1 MFGHVGQIGSSKKGE
16 NNKTPW
22 ERLTLNLEWVRAS
35 GSNLSCLL
43 SGALLTSTT
52 FSSGRATFA
61 SVHHRLLIALS
72 LPFLTMA
79 NHTKS
84 ASISTPTLYDST
96 VSPPSSPF
104 NPSARPTHKARRP
117 SLSNTMSK
125 LKDSLNHS
133 HLIDGLQHKRAHS
146 HSRAHDGPYK
156 GLQISEPKLA
166 GSLDQLAPPRL
177 GPLGS
182 GATIVRTPQEAL
194 TLASARSTAST
205 GTASSSSTAP
215 YYRVQASTSAPS
227 RIHVYHPAPVEE
239 EDGELPPSPKS
250 PPLPPLPTSPQS
262 QNAPDRFSH
271 SRRSAGSSQASSSRI
286 FPPAPP
292 APTTQLPLTPDVS
305 PSMQNRA
312 SLKSQEERASRT
324 SSRPKSRAGS
334 SRSRSSWSML
344 QLTPDLLEA
353 APQAPFAPVLM
364 SNLPANMQ
372 KVDASRTIV
381 ILETST
387 STVKTTLKTLTSR
400 NSFLETYLV
409 ELIGSTSTSSRSPT
423 ISDRAESLA
432 EGDGESVYSQRSE
445 FHDSD
450 VDEEDGFNSLFQ
462 EHLAVSGIM
471 KPQRPKRRADGTA
484 SIHVFL
490 DRPSTPYVTI
500 CFPVLLLKS
509 YPFVQILAYS
519 VLSPCIYSFPS
530 VRCPPIPDHPWLVLS
545 LPARDAS

>member
-1 MFGHVGQIGSSKKGE
+1 
-16 NNKTPW
+16 
-22 ERLTLNLEWVRAS
+22 
-35 GSNLSCLL
+35 
-43 SGALLTSTT
+43 
-52 FSSGRATFA
+52 
-61 SVHHRLLIALS
+61 
-72 LPFLTMA
+72 
-79 NHTKS
+79 
-84 ASISTPTLYDST
+84 
-96 VSPPSSPF
+96 
-104 NPSARPTHKARRP
+104 
-117 SLSNTMSK
+117 
-125 LKDSLNHS
+125 
-133 HLIDGLQHKRAHS
+133 
-146 HSRAHDGPYK
+146 
-156 GLQISEPKLA
+156 
-166 GSLDQLAPPRL
+166 
-177 GPLGS
+177 
-182 GATIVRTPQEAL
+182 
-194 TLASARSTAST
+194 
-205 GTASSSSTAP
+205 
-215 YYRVQASTSAPS
+215 
-227 RIHVYHPAPVEE
+227 
-239 EDGELPPSPKS
+239 
-250 PPLPPLPTSPQS
+250 
-262 QNAPDRFSH
+262 
-271 SRRSAGSSQASSSRI
+271 
-286 FPPAPP
+286 
-292 APTTQLPLTPDVS
+292 
-305 PSMQNRA
+305 
-312 SLKSQEERASRT
+312 
-324 SSRPKSRAGS
+324 
-334 SRSRSSWSML
+334 ML

-400 NSFLETYLV
+400 NSFLATYLV